1 MCLWVWVAYGEMEK
15 NFCVPNTPELV
26 ASVCAQNTPRRT
38 APIPRKMSV
47 EVAPVAAAP
56 LAEAVLAED
65 ADDESDY
72 EDERSTDED
81 DDAGSLV
88 DFIVNDEGEEGED
101 AESEAGS
108 EAASE
113 PATKEEALKRDLDG
127 IDPANIVAGRRVR
140 RRTQFLEREIFASAD
155 YRRMMLC
162 DVPKEELHAAAA
174 SSASSECEVED
185 SESEGEDGS
194 YAPTDEEEEE
204 ESDCESAK

>member
-1 MCLWVWVAYGEMEK
+1 
-15 NFCVPNTPELV
+15 
-26 ASVCAQNTPRRT
+26 
-38 APIPRKMSV
+38 MSV
-47 EVAPVAAAP
+47 QVAPVAAVP
-56 LAEAVLAED
+56 LTEAVLAED
-65 ADDESDY
+65 ADDESEY

-88 DFIVNDEGEEGED
+88 DFIVNDEGED